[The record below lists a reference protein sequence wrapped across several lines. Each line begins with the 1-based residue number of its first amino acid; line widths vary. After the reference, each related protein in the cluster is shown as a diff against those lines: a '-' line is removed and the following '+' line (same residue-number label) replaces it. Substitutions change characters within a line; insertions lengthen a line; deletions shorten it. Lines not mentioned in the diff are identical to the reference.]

1 MNNLFKNEVFFQ
13 NSNFGYCVISNE
25 EIIIEANN
33 TFLSWLAIDDI
44 NVLYTK
50 KWFEFL
56 CKNSVVILEEY
67 YKRRILEDGFLK
79 EVHLKFENKFG
90 ECTSVLADLH
100 QVKSENNEI
109 TYTQLLAFNI
119 TKQEEYE
126 AALLKEKLRVEE
138 VNLKLSE
145 SVIELRKFARMISHD
160 LKAPLNNIIAL
171 TQILKADH
179 NQSFDDKAQY
189 CIDYISQ
196 SSEQL
201 RDLIN
206 DVLSNY
212 KEDFNSNIDNQRFE
226 FVAFL
231 DKITKL
237 LDYDNKVKFIYS
249 REEFYVTGY
258 KASLEQIFVNLIS
271 NAIKYNDKEN
281 IVIEINFE
289 KLENKYFFNV
299 NDNGKGISQDNIDRI
314 FEPNFTLNEVD
325 RFGEKGT
332 GVGLSIVKNLIEKNE
347 GKISISS
354 KLGVGSEFKF
364 HIKG

>member
-1 MNNLFKNEVFFQ
+1 MKNSNKNEVFFQ

-44 NVLYTK
+44 DVLNTK

-56 CKNSVVILEEY
+56 CKSSKDILEEFY
-67 YKRRILEDGFLK
+67 RKKISQEGFIK
-79 EVHLKFENKFG
+79 EAYLKFENKSG
-90 ECTSVLADLH
+90 VCTSVLADLY
-100 QVKSENNEI
+100 QFKNENNKI
-109 TYTQLLAFNI
+109 VYTQLLAFDI

-126 AALLKEKLRVEE
+126 EALLKEKLRVEE
-138 VNLKLSE
+138 VNLKLSQ
-145 SVIELRKFARMISHD
+145 SVVELRKFARMISHD

-171 TQILKADH
+171 TQILKSDH
-179 NQSFDDKAQY
+179 AECFDDKSQY

-206 DVLSNY
+206 DVLTNY
-212 KEDFNSNIDNQRFE
+212 KDDFNSNIDNQRFE

-237 LDYDNKVKFIYS
+237 LDYNNKVKFIYS
-249 REEFYVTGY
+249 REEFYVTGN

-314 FEPNFTLNEVD
+314 FEPNFTLNELD

-332 GVGLSIVKNLIEKNE
+332 GVGLSIVKNLIEKLE

-364 HIKG
+364 HING